1 MNFDWTFFV
10 DRLFSPTPLYVQA
23 LWVTLYVAV
32 IAQLLGIAIGAVVA
46 AGRLSGNRFLTTLA
60 FIFTWV
66 VQGIPVIV
74 FMVLLYTGI
83 AAAGIYRFED
93 ISIRSF
99 TLRANIQAA
108 IVALGIREGAYMAE
122 IIRNGVQAVER
133 GQIDAARALGMP
145 WWNVLRRVVMPQAL
159 RVIIPPLGNNFN
171 IMLKTTS
178 LASVIGVQELFLVT
192 RSISAATFKA
202 FEMFSI
208 VALNYLLLTTLWAI
222 IQVFIEMRLGRHNL
236 DDSDLPWWK
245 RVGQF
250 LSGSGQ
256 TSPGAA

>member
-1 MNFDWTFFV
+1 MNFDWTFFA
-10 DRLFSPTPLYVQA
+10 DRLFSPNATYVQA

-32 IAQLLGIAIGAVVA
+32 IAQLLGIVIGAFVA
-46 AGRLSGNRFLTTLA
+46 AGRLSANRLLAVLA
-60 FIFTWV
+60 FLFTWV

-93 ISIRSF
+93 VTIGSI
-99 TLRANIQAA
+99 TIRANIQAA

-145 WWNVLRRVVMPQAL
+145 WWTVLARVVVPQAM
-159 RVIIPPLGNNFN
+159 RVIVPPLGNNFN

-192 RSISAATFKA
+192 RSISAATFKV

-208 VALNYLLLTTLWAI
+208 VALNYLFLTTLWAI
-222 IQVFIEMRLGRHNL
+222 VQVSIEMRLGRHDL
-236 DDSDLPWWK
+236 DGDDTPWWR
-245 RVGQF
+245 RVGEF
-250 LSGSGQ
+250 LAGHGR
-256 TSPGAA
+256 TTPGAA